1 MQKNSSAESQGQQ
14 NSKIPKGIL
23 AAGRRKKLVE
33 RRRNLADKKEKYS
46 GAAKI

>member
-14 NSKIPKGIL
+14 NSKIPKGRL

-33 RRRNLADKKEKYS
+33 RRRKFS
-46 GAAKI
+46 